1 MKLKLQHFGCLM
13 QRTDSGK
20 NTLMLREI
28 EGRRRKG
35 RQKMRLLDGITDLMN
50 MNLSKL
56 NEQVET
62 EIYHY
67 PFWVITAYLGLLH
80 SHPES

>member
-1 MKLKLQHFGCLM
+1 
-13 QRTDSGK
+13 
-20 NTLMLREI
+20 
-28 EGRRRKG
+28 
-35 RQKMRLLDGITDLMN
+35 MRLLDGITDLMN
-50 MNLSKL
+50 MDLSKL